1 MEESVAIA
9 RLKEGDITGLKV
21 LVELYQIEAVQAAVL
36 ITQNRPRAEDIVQAA
51 FLRSFEKI
59 AGFDDSRP
67 FRPWFLQS
75 VVNDSIKAVL
85 KQKRQLS
92 LPDDDEDAELKALC
106 RRLDETVRE
115 PEEVLQRRQLMDE
128 IQSAI
133 SRLSPAQ
140 RAVIVMHYFLGI
152 STKEM
157 AVKMDVEAGTIRW
170 HLSQARKRLREFLL
184 ASK

>member
-1 MEESVAIA
+1 MEEPVAIA
-9 RLKEGDITGLKV
+9 RLKEGDIIGLKV

-36 ITQNRPRAEDIVQAA
+36 ITQNRPLAEDIVQTA

-59 AGFDDSRP
+59 AKFDDSRP

-85 KQKRQLS
+85 KQKRQVS
-92 LPDDDEDAELKALC
+92 LPDDDEDAELETLC

-115 PEEVLQRRQLMDE
+115 PEEMLQRRQLMDE
-128 IQSAI
+128 IQAAI
-133 SRLSPAQ
+133 SRLSPVQ
-140 RAVIVMHYFLGI
+140 RAVIVMRYFLGI

-170 HLSQARKRLREFLL
+170 HLSQARKRLRELLL